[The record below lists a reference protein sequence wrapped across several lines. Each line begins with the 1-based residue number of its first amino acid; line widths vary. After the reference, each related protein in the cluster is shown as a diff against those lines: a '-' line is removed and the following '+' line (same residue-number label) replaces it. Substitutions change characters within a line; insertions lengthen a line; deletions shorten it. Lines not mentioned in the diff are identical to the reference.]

1 MKSVQLVTPSH
12 IHAVWEIVW
21 PMLNVAFL
29 NYDDPDYGIDH
40 LKVDII
46 NGKQTL
52 YVVMED
58 NKIIGAYTM
67 EFINYANHRV
77 AHITA
82 IGGNAMITKETVEQC
97 ENWARANGATK
108 IRAFAKDTQA
118 RLFKIKMGLKPVTH
132 VVEKTL

>member
-1 MKSVQLVTPSH
+1 MKSVQIVAPGH

-29 NYDDPDYGIDH
+29 NYEDPDYGIDH

-52 YVVMED
+52 FVITED

-82 IGGNAMITKETVEQC
+82 IGGKAMITKETVEQC

-108 IRAFAKDTQA
+108 IRAFAQDTQA
-118 RLFKIKMGLKPVTH
+118 RLFKIKMGLIPVTH

>member
-1 MKSVQLVTPSH
+1 MKFVQLVAPGH

-29 NYDDPDYGIDH
+29 NYEDPDYGIDH

-52 YVVMED
+52 FVVAED

-108 IRAFAKDTQA
+108 IRAFAQETQA
-118 RLFKIKMGLKPVTH
+118 RLFKLKMGLEKVTNI
-132 VVEKTL
+132 VEKNL

>member
-12 IHAVWEIVW
+12 IHTVWEIVW

-29 NYDDPDYGIDH
+29 NYEDPDYGIDH

-52 YVVMED
+52 YVVTED

-82 IGGNAMITKETVEQC
+82 IGGNAMITKETVEQS

-108 IRAFAKDTQA
+108 IRAFAQDTQA

>member
-1 MKSVQLVTPSH
+1 MKSVQIVAPGH
-12 IHAVWEIVW
+12 ILGVWETVW

-29 NYDDPDYGIDH
+29 NYEDPDYGVDH
-40 LKVDII
+40 LKIDII

-52 YVVMED
+52 FVVTEN

-108 IRAFAKDTQA
+108 IRAFAQDVQA

-132 VVEKTL
+132 VVEKNL

>member
-1 MKSVQLVTPSH
+1 MKSVQIVASGH

-29 NYDDPDYGIDH
+29 NYEDPDYGIDH

-52 YVVMED
+52 FVVVD
-58 NKIIGAYTM
+58 NDKIIGAYTM

-82 IGGNAMITKETVEQC
+82 IGGKAMITKETVEQC

-108 IRAFAKDTQA
+108 IRAFAQDVQA

-132 VVEKTL
+132 VVEKNL

>member
-1 MKSVQLVTPSH
+1 MKSVQIVAANQ

-29 NYDDPDYGIDH
+29 NYEDPDYGVDH
-40 LKVDII
+40 LKIDII
-46 NGKQTL
+46 NGNQTL
-52 YVVMED
+52 FVVVNND
-58 NKIIGAYTM
+58 KIIGAYTM

-82 IGGNAMITKETVEQC
+82 IGGKDMITKETVKQC

-108 IRAFAKDTQA
+108 IRAFAQETQA
-118 RLFKIKMGLKPVTH
+118 RLFKLKMGLEKVTN
-132 VVEKTL
+132 VVEKNL

>member
-1 MKSVQLVTPSH
+1 MKQVQIVTPEH
-12 IHAVWEIVW
+12 IYAVWEIVW

-29 NYDDPDYGIDH
+29 NYEDPDYGVDH
-40 LKVDII
+40 LKIDII

-52 YVVMED
+52 FVVTEN

-97 ENWARANGATK
+97 EKWARANGATK
-108 IRAFAKDTQA
+108 IRAFAQDVQA

-132 VVEKTL
+132 VVEKNL

>member
-52 YVVMED
+52 YVVMEY

>member
-1 MKSVQLVTPSH
+1 MKSVQIVKPEH

-21 PMLNVAFL
+21 PMLNVAFI
-29 NYDDPDYGIDH
+29 NYEDPDYGVDH

-52 YVVMED
+52 FVFTEN

-67 EFINYANHRV
+67 EFINYVNHRV

-82 IGGNAMITKETVEQC
+82 IGGKAVVTKETVEQC

-108 IRAFAKDTQA
+108 IRAFAQDVQA

>member
-1 MKSVQLVTPSH
+1 MKSVQLVAPGH
-12 IHAVWEIVW
+12 IHAVWKIVC
-21 PMLNVAFL
+21 PMLNVAFI
-29 NYDDPDYGIDH
+29 NYENPDCEIDH
-40 LKVDII
+40 LKADVI

-52 YVVMED
+52 FVVMEND
-58 NKIIGAYTM
+58 KIIGAYTM

-108 IRAFAKDTQA
+108 IRAFAQDTQA

>member
-29 NYDDPDYGIDH
+29 NYDDPDYGVDH

-52 YVVMED
+52 YVVTED

-82 IGGNAMITKETVEQC
+82 IGGNDMITKETVEQC

-108 IRAFAKDTQA
+108 IRAFAQDVQA
-118 RLFKIKMGLKPVTH
+118 RLFKIKMGLKLVTH